1 MKTIVTLLYGDK
13 YNADDV
19 HRIYDATKQYHHT
32 CIVDEQNAKHLRPE
46 IKQIPIEDPE
56 GHWEK
61 IKMFKNDW
69 VGDCLYLDLDVI
81 IQGGLNKLFE
91 LFATDNLFYLL
102 ERR

>member
-1 MKTIVTLLYGDK
+1 METNITLMMSIVFMMY
-13 YNADDV
+13 
-19 HRIYDATKQYHHT
+19 KQYHHT

-69 VGDCLYLDLDVI
+69 VGDY
-81 IQGGLNKLFE
+81 F
-91 LFATDNLFYLL
+91 T
-102 ERR
+102 